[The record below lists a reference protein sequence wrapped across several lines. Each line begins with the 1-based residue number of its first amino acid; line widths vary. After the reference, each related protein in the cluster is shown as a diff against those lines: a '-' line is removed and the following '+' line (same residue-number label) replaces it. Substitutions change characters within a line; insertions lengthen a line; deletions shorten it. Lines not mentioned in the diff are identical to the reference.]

1 VKDSSNHWRRATPF
15 SHTLASR
22 LVTRLKPS
30 GSSLWQIPV
39 QQCRTDNL
47 GKEQQLSRDE
57 YMIKLTLQRDRESQ
71 DLHFIALGPCRR
83 HRQPWLQ
90 IELPRWAGS
99 EVLLSELSN
108 VRSFSQTSQFCWV
121 NIFEHIWTYGEC
133 HVNVMW
139 MSCLTCFNFT
149 IFIQYQQFIN
159 ILVSSSARSWAL
171 MLSVKLPW
179 QRPPGDK
186 PLFRRSASPE
196 LSVCEAQRG
205 LDSDQSGFL
214 SWILDLHG
222 DEFKTWITRWMESGI
237 WNLGLHLPYM

>member
-1 VKDSSNHWRRATPF
+1 MQEAQAA
-15 SHTLASR
+15 LAANR
-22 LVTRLKPS
+22 TAKVGRF
-30 GSSLWQIPV
+30 GSAIEWI
-39 QQCRTDNL
+39 
-47 GKEQQLSRDE
+47 EQRS
-57 YMIKLTLQRDRESQ
+57 
-71 DLHFIALGPCRR
+71 FF
-83 HRQPWLQ
+83 QPNK
-90 IELPRWAGS
+90 S
-99 EVLLSELSN
+99 VLLS
-108 VRSFSQTSQFCWV
+108 
-121 NIFEHIWTYGEC
+121 EHIWTYLNIWWMSCEC

-196 LSVCEAQRG
+196 LSVCEAKRG